1 MIPAPRPENELAR
14 LAALLRL
21 KLLDAPSEPT
31 FDALTR
37 CAVHAAQSPI
47 ALISLVDAERQY
59 FFSRVGFNTCETPR
73 EPSFCAHVILEDKPM
88 IVTDALRDERFFD
101 SPLVTG
107 PPHVRV
113 YLGAP
118 LFTPERLALGSFCVI
133 DHKPRSWTPREA
145 SMVTEL
151 ANVAAALIQ
160 SRSMRNELAEL
171 FQACASLCSPR
182 AAA

>member
-1 MIPAPRPENELAR
+1 MKVFTGVAQRIASSTNAGTSER
-14 LAALLRL
+14 LLR
-21 KLLDAPSEPT
+21 
-31 FDALTR
+31 TR
-37 CAVHAAQSPI
+37 SSKPGWLASAHIAAAV
-47 ALISLVDAERQY
+47 
-59 FFSRVGFNTCETPR
+59 
-73 EPSFCAHVILEDKPM
+73 
-88 IVTDALRDERFFD
+88 FFD